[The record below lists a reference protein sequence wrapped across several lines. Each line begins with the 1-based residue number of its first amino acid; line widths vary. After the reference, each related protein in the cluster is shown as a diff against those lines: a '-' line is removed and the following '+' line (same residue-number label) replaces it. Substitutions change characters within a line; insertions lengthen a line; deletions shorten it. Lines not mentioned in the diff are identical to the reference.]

1 MVLAELRAVR
11 TAKVMRTMIWSY
23 LYVWMVRVRCRTH
36 WRWEDCCTLYQDSS
50 EPWCFWAR
58 LLCSMLYLR
67 NTILAVEDRI
77 NSRTL
82 VCVYVLH
89 TYVLHTYSE
98 VTVRV
103 TAKDQI
109 NLGSMSW
116 SDSKGSGE
124 VLEGLGRQLVKLGGV
139 LVSVPAHWHWLFWAT
154 NHLLVTKLSGHCPVT
169 YCAVAPCCTSMT
181 CL

>member
-1 MVLAELRAVR
+1 
-11 TAKVMRTMIWSY
+11 
-23 LYVWMVRVRCRTH
+23 
-36 WRWEDCCTLYQDSS
+36 
-50 EPWCFWAR
+50 
-58 LLCSMLYLR
+58 MLYLR
-67 NTILAVEDRI
+67 NTILAVGDRI

-89 TYVLHTYSE
+89 TYSE

-103 TAKDQI
+103 TAKDPI

-139 LVSVPAHWHWLFWAT
+139 LVSVPAHWHWLF
-154 NHLLVTKLSGHCPVT
+154 
-169 YCAVAPCCTSMT
+169 
-181 CL
+181 